1 MNLQST
7 TSSNHRL
14 LRLPSVLDRV
24 PFSKTEIYRRVR
36 TGEFPKPISIG
47 VRAVAWLE
55 ADIEAYILSLANK
68 EVK

>member
-1 MNLQST
+1 MMIHN
-7 TSSNHRL
+7 TSKPSRM
-14 LRLPSVLDRV
+14 LRLPTVLDRV

-55 ADIEAYILSLANK
+55 SDIEQYIQNLAK
-68 EVK
+68 GT